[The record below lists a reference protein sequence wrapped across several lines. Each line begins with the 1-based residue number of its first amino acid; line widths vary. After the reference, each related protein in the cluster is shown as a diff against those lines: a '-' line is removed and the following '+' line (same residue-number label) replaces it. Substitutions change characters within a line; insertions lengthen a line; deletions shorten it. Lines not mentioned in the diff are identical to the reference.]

1 MGFLEDA
8 EAFMKAH
15 PRVIDER
22 DYLHLET
29 KEQQDNMFEQL
40 RETYD
45 QATDTE
51 IRRALEDAIDRY
63 STHPPK
69 KDFFDFLRCKLED

>member
-1 MGFLEDA
+1 MGFFEDA

-15 PRVIDER
+15 PRVVDEK

-29 KEQQDNMFEQL
+29 KEQQENMFEQL

-63 STHPPK
+63 STHPSK
-69 KDFFDFLRCKLED
+69 KEFFDFLRCKLED

>member
-15 PRVIDER
+15 PQVIDEK

-29 KEQQDNMFEQL
+29 KEQQDALFEQL

-51 IRRALEDAIDRY
+51 IRKAMEDAIDRY
-63 STHPPK
+63 STHPVK
-69 KDFFDFLRCKLED
+69 KDFFLFLRVKLED